1 MMTKE
6 EICRDYKLA
15 ANKREQ
21 IKILAELNACTK
33 QQIADILI
41 EDGQEVPKWYQK
53 KEEPQ
58 EPKKVTVEELDDWT
72 QKIVEQQLMI
82 EALTEHNNALRKS
95 NAALSE
101 KLDAAREAAGKAIVD
116 RKILKEKTDAQEKR
130 IEDLRN
136 LLDDQMETK
145 EQNLKYQQ
153 IILKMA
159 AELYDA
165 H

>member
-6 EICRDYKLA
+6 EICNFYRLE

-21 IKILAELNACTK
+21 IKILAILNLCSEQK
-33 QQIADILI
+33 IADILI
-41 EDGQEVPKWYQK
+41 EDGQEVPKMYQK

-58 EPKKVTVEELDDWT
+58 EPEKMAVEAAVNLMA
-72 QKIVEQQLMI
+72 KITEQTLTI
-82 EALTEHNNALRKS
+82 EALKEQNNALGKS
-95 NAALSE
+95 NEALSE

-130 IEDLRN
+130 IEDLRK
-136 LLDDQMETK
+136 LLDDQLETK
-145 EQNLKYQQ
+145 QQNRRYRK

-159 AELYDA
+159 ADLYDA
-165 H
+165 N